1 MRRRHGQSILYV
13 ILLMPAVLVILSLTV
28 DIGQLQFQ
36 RLRLGNALDLATL
49 SGAASVDRT
58 YYGQTGRFR
67 LDPAV
72 ALLTT
77 RSYLQ
82 RNLVSSLG
90 EQQAAHV
97 ADAAE
102 ISVVNLMPGK
112 DPFTGVRLDRPSI
125 AARIRVPYR
134 LSLIGF
140 LGGLGR
146 GSISLTSDAQIR
158 S

>member
-1 MRRRHGQSILYV
+1 MRRRGQSILYV
-13 ILLMPAVLVILSLTV
+13 ILLMPAMLIILSLTV

-36 RLRLGNALDLATL
+36 RLRLRTALDLATL

-58 YYGQTGRFR
+58 YYANTGRLRF
-67 LDPAV
+67 DPGV

-77 RSYLQ
+77 RAYLQ
-82 RNLVSSLG
+82 RNLVESLG
-90 EQQAAHV
+90 EQQATYV

-102 ISVVNLMPGK
+102 ISIVNVTPAS
-112 DPFTGVRLDRPSI
+112 DPFTGMRLDRPTI
-125 AARIRVPYR
+125 AARIRAPYR

-140 LGGLGR
+140 LGGLGN
-146 GSISLTSDAQIR
+146 GSISLASNAQIR

>member
-1 MRRRHGQSILYV
+1 MRRRGQSILYV
-13 ILLMPAVLVILSLTV
+13 ILLMPAMLIILSLTV

-36 RLRLGNALDLATL
+36 RLRLRTALDLATL

-58 YYGQTGRFR
+58 YYANTGRLRF
-67 LDPAV
+67 DPGV

-77 RSYLQ
+77 RAYLQ
-82 RNLVSSLG
+82 RNLVESLG
-90 EQQAAHV
+90 EQQATYV

-102 ISVVNLMPGK
+102 ISIVNVTPAS
-112 DPFTGVRLDRPSI
+112 DPFTGMRLDRPTI
-125 AARIRVPYR
+125 AARIRAPYR

-140 LGGLGR
+140 LGGLGS
-146 GSISLTSDAQIR
+146 GSISLASNAQIR